1 MGNQREG
8 EGKSFT
14 LGEPVHGESS
24 SCDGLEDKEEEGWRR
39 EGADLME

>member
-14 LGEPVHGESS
+14 LGEPVQGKAVHA
-24 SCDGLEDKEEEGWRR
+24 DGLEDKEGEGWRR